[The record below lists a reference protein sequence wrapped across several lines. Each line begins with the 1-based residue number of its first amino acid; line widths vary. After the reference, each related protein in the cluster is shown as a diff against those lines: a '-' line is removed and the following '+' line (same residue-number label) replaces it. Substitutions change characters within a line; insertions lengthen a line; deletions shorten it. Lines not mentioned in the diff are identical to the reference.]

1 MGLEAKVQ
9 TTAEVVETAD
19 VEPVDEEEQ
28 MQQEVS
34 AMACTKSKSVLSH
47 VVMAAR
53 TPHYR

>member
-9 TTAEVVETAD
+9 STAEVVETAD

-34 AMACTKSKSVLSH
+34 LKA
-47 VVMAAR
+47 
-53 TPHYR
+53 